1 VRKLPWLAFTLACL
15 INLYAVYW
23 PTEPAP
29 TGGIPYADKVAHFG
43 IFALVALTG
52 RWAGVPLRWLAPLL
66 VVQAV
71 GSEIVQ
77 GTLESDGR
85 DGNAFDALA
94 DLIGSAVGLGV
105 AELVLRRRGEDR
117 SE

>member
-1 VRKLPWLAFTLACL
+1 LPWIAFALACV

-29 TGGIPYADKVAHFG
+29 TGGIPYIDKVAHFG

-52 RWAGVPLRWLAPLL
+52 RWAGIQFRWLAPLL

-71 GSEIVQ
+71 GSEIIQ
-77 GTLESDGR
+77 GTLESNGR
-85 DGNAFDALA
+85 DGSAFDAMA
-94 DLIGSAVGLGV
+94 DVLGAAAGLG
-105 AELVLRRRGEDR
+105 AWEFALRRRRDDCNR
-117 SE
+117 